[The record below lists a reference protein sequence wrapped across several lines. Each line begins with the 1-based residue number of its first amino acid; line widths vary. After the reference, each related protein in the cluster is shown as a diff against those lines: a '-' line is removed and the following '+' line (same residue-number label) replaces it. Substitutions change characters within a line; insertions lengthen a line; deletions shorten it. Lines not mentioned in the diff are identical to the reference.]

1 MSAGALC
8 GGIVRRPP
16 ARPGPRGVARR
27 AAVLASALAALS
39 ALLVP
44 PAATAEQVLHRQKS
58 LYRDILV
65 TESGGERCMT
75 FSTRSRAHNRQS
87 CIRPDAPD
95 RLVLDYTR
103 LMMAGLYVQPAPRR
117 ILVVGLGGGILPRAL
132 AKLLPDA
139 TIDSV
144 EIDQAVVDVAQKW
157 FLFVPS
163 ARVRVAVQ
171 DGRVYVK
178 RALKNGARYD
188 LVFLDAYDHEY
199 IPEHLLTR
207 EFLQEVRGLLA
218 PGGAVVANT
227 FSSSRLYDSESAT
240 YAAVFGPFQQLQTG
254 NRVIVAGTLPGAA
267 TRRARAEQWRE
278 AFRPLG
284 VEPEWLLARWE
295 ERPRYDTRARVLTDQ
310 YSPSNLL
317 NR

>member
-1 MSAGALC
+1 MTM
-8 GGIVRRPP
+8 
-16 ARPGPRGVARR
+16 GPRLAAAALAGLVAL
-27 AAVLASALAALS
+27 LAS
-39 ALLVP
+39 
-44 PAATAEQVLHRQKS
+44 PAAPAEQVLHRQKS

-75 FSTRSRAHNRQS
+75 FSVRSRSHNRQS
-87 CIRPDAPD
+87 CIRTDAPD

-117 ILVVGLGGGILPRAL
+117 ILVVGLGGGILPRTL
-132 AKLLPDA
+132 AKLLPGA

-144 EIDQAVVDVAQKW
+144 EIDEAVVDVAKKW
-157 FLFVPS
+157 FLFAPS
-163 ARVRVAVQ
+163 ERVRVAVQ

-178 RALKNGARYD
+178 RALRDDARYD

-218 PGGAVVANT
+218 PGGAVIANT

-240 YAAVFGPFQQLQTG
+240 YAAVFGPFQQLRTG
-254 NRVIVAGTLPGAA
+254 NRVIVAGPLPGEA
-267 TRRARAEQWRE
+267 TRRARAEKWRA
-278 AFRPLG
+278 AFQPLG
-284 VEPEWLLARWE
+284 VEPEWLLDRWE

>member
-1 MSAGALC
+1 MSARLRLVAAA
-8 GGIVRRPP
+8 IV
-16 ARPGPRGVARR
+16 
-27 AAVLASALAALS
+27 VL
-39 ALLVP
+39 LL
-44 PAATAEQVLHRQKS
+44 PAAAHAEQVLHRQKS

-65 TESGGERCMT
+65 TETGGERCMT
-75 FSTRSRAHNRQS
+75 FSARSRAHNRQS
-87 CIRPDAPD
+87 CIRPAAPD

-117 ILVVGLGGGILPRAL
+117 ILVVGLGGGILPRTL
-132 AKLLPDA
+132 AQLLPDA

-144 EIDQAVVDVAQKW
+144 EIDAAVVDVARQW
-157 FLFVPS
+157 FLFAPS
-163 ARVRVAVQ
+163 GRVRVAVQ

-178 RALKNGARYD
+178 RALRAGTRYD

-254 NRVIVAGTLPGAA
+254 NRVILAGALP
-267 TRRARAEQWRE
+267 TEPVRRARAEQWRA
-278 AFRPLG
+278 AFAPLG
-284 VEPEWLLARWE
+284 VEPEWLLVRWE
-295 ERPRYDTRARVLTDQ
+295 ERPRYDARARLLTDQ

>member
-1 MSAGALC
+1 VSTHTSMLLGALT
-8 GGIVRRPP
+8 V
-16 ARPGPRGVARR
+16 
-27 AAVLASALAALS
+27 LAALA

-44 PAATAEQVLHRQKS
+44 PAASAEQVLHRQKS

-75 FSTRSRAHNRQS
+75 FSVRSRTHNRQS
-87 CIRPDAPD
+87 CIRTDDPD

-103 LMMAGLYVQPAPRR
+103 LMMAGLYLQPAPRR
-117 ILVVGLGGGILPRAL
+117 ILVVGLGGGILPRTL
-132 AKLLPDA
+132 AELLPGVAIDA
-139 TIDSV
+139 V
-144 EIDQAVVDVAQKW
+144 EIDEAVVDVAQKW
-157 FLFVPS
+157 FLFAPS
-163 ARVRVAVQ
+163 ERVRVAVQ

-240 YAAVFGPFQQLQTG
+240 YAAVFGPFQQLSTG
-254 NRVIVAGTLPGAA
+254 NRVILAGTLPAEA
-267 TRRARAEQWRE
+267 TRRARAETWRK
-278 AFRPLG
+278 AFGPLG
-284 VEPEWLLARWE
+284 VEPEWLLERWD
-295 ERPRYDTRARVLTDQ
+295 ERPRYDGRARVLTDQ